1 MQLEGTIISKTPG
14 LSASFEGHE
23 QPYVLCV
30 IARVAHPEVQ
40 SEVRIIGH
48 ADIAQGIGDVVRLEV
63 VRTIT
68 DRHAGVVRFDAHL
81 LSEDVA

>member
-1 MQLEGTIISKTPG
+1 MILEGTIVTKTPN
-14 LSASFEGHE
+14 LRASFEGQE

-30 IARVAHPEVQ
+30 IARVEHPEVQ

-81 LSEDVA
+81 LDGES